1 MTGRRAAAA
10 GGRAQGA
17 YEIFEDT
24 DAPGV
29 AQCLQPHEHR
39 FTVHQMIL
47 TDPASD
53 LVVVG
58 IQLRPA
64 AGTRLRL
71 GRAAH
76 IATHRVPR
84 DPQFAG
90 DRPHWLAPDRS
101 LTDPVY
107 RPNPP
112 KLPL

>member
-71 GRAAH
+71 GRAAP

-84 DPQFAG
+84 DPNSRAIARTG
-90 DRPHWLAPDRS
+90 LP
-101 LTDPVY
+101 PVANS
-107 RPNPP
+107 RILFPVP
-112 KLPL
+112 LP